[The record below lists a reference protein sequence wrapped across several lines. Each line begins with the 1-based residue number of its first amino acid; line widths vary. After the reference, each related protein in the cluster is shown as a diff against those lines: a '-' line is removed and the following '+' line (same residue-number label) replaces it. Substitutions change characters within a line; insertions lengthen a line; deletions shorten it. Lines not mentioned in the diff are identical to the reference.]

1 MKKKR
6 EKIWTKR
13 KIGLFL
19 VKDAFNAFGIHVPP
33 NKGAVKKSPDVIQR
47 SRGLSRSPSNYEE
60 FVWKRYFPTSEW
72 DQNRTRSSVAL
83 NINTGLSLV
92 AIVYLLW
99 LPHSHNM
106 ADFHAILAYF
116 YHLFD
121 TAVTVTNETGTSGVL
136 NLPHT

>member
-1 MKKKR
+1 M
-6 EKIWTKR
+6 
-13 KIGLFL
+13 
-19 VKDAFNAFGIHVPP
+19 
-33 NKGAVKKSPDVIQR
+33 
-47 SRGLSRSPSNYEE
+47 
-60 FVWKRYFPTSEW
+60 SEW

-83 NINTGLSLV
+83 NINTRLFLV
-92 AIVYLLW
+92 AMVYLLW